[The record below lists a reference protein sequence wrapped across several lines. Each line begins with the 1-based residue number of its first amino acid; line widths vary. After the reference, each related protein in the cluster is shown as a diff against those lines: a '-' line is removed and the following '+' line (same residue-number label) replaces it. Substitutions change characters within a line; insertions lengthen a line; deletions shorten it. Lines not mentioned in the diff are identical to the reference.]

1 MDLPSCRLEKMCFR
15 LNAYAASRE
24 VSCFII
30 QYLFMAMPPLKS
42 QDLQPLHLELHS
54 AGEDAAAYSVHT
66 AELPAPLFMVTRM
79 LLTACESELVL
90 WQHQDIQRCAGIWP
104 LIRCSEIRHDK

>member
-1 MDLPSCRLEKMCFR
+1 MDLPSCRLEKKCFR
-15 LNAYAASRE
+15 FNTYAANRK
-24 VSCFII
+24 VSCFTVL
-30 QYLFMAMPPLKS
+30 YLFMVMPPLKS

-66 AELPAPLFMVTRM
+66 AELPAPLLMVTRI

-90 WQHQDIQRCAGIWP
+90 RQHQDTQRCAGIWP